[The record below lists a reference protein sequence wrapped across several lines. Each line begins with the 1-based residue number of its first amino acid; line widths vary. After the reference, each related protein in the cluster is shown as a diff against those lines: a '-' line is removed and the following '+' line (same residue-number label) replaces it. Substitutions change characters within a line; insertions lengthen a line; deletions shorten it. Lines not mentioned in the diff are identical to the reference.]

1 MSKIIK
7 EFLLEEQSGTV
18 NIEFE
23 DNSTISFNLAD
34 AVPGTVT
41 LSAFRWNVA

>member
-7 EFLLEEQSGTV
+7 EFLLEEQSSTV

-34 AVPGTVT
+34 AVP
-41 LSAFRWNVA
+41 N